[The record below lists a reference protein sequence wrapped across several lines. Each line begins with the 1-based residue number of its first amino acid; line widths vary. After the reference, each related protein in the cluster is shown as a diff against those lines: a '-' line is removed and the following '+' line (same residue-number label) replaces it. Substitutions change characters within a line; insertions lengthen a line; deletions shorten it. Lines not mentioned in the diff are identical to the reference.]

1 MFCYQRYSA
10 LLIFLLLILSALVI
24 RFSHTKQCLGPETLC
39 AFFLSARFLIESAQ
53 YMLFILVFGG
63 LKVHHIVITS
73 SVVVAQP
80 QFLIPE

>member
-1 MFCYQRYSA
+1 
-10 LLIFLLLILSALVI
+10 
-24 RFSHTKQCLGPETLC
+24 
-39 AFFLSARFLIESAQ
+39 
-53 YMLFILVFGG
+53 MLFILVFGG